1 MMRCDDLFDE
11 HFFEEL
17 REMLNLSEMNVVDNY
32 HFSTE
37 VRRYFQRGRPG
48 WLNNRVPQRS

>member
-48 WLNNRVPQRS
+48 